1 MGGVKY
7 ALLPSL
13 EGGRV
18 QSQAYAYDNRN
29 WIRILRMAAIAIILV
44 GFVAVFG

>member
-1 MGGVKY
+1 MRGFKY

-13 EGGRV
+13 EDGKV

-29 WIRILRMAAIAIILV
+29 WIRRLRMIAIAFVLV
-44 GFVAVFG
+44 GLVVVLR